1 MADTKKISITEA
13 LTELKLYDQKINKV
27 LCSADFI
34 GCKKKS
40 SDRVNS
46 FKLENF
52 EANAKASYQSVSDL
66 IENRAR
72 LKSAIVQSNAATM
85 VEIAGKKYTV
95 AEAIERKNSI
105 AYDKML
111 LQAMKSQWAAATNNV
126 EKENKRVDTQ
136 VDKMLETF
144 LGKDSEKKVSEADL
158 NAISEPYRAKN
169 EWELVDPLNLFAKIQ
184 AMEADIDA
192 FEADVDVRLSI
203 SNSVTYIEV

>member
-1 MADTKKISITEA
+1 MADIRKISITEA

-105 AYDKML
+105 EYDKML
-111 LQAMKSQWAAATNNV
+111 L
-126 EKENKRVDTQ
+126 
-136 VDKMLETF
+136 
-144 LGKDSEKKVSEADL
+144 
-158 NAISEPYRAKN
+158 
-169 EWELVDPLNLFAKIQ
+169 
-184 AMEADIDA
+184 
-192 FEADVDVRLSI
+192 
-203 SNSVTYIEV
+203 